1 MGATVEPRGSTSNTI
16 SPFLSLTLPL
26 FSPHLLSSPAVYNS
40 VAAKYLTPSVYFERS
55 PWHGPTVFRK
65 RRERMAEA
73 TKGLSGRAT
82 CVDDRRWNACWNCT
96 CQEFVPTSARTRF
109 VSSITCVCL
118 FVVLPRPKSFL
129 PANFHIDEMFVSYN
143 TFVVLTYSCESE
155 IQDDS
160 LAKGLGRRSR

>member
-1 MGATVEPRGSTSNTI
+1 MLVDLSNRRLFYHRDPQAFLHAFPDARMGATVEPRGSTSNTI

-65 RRERMAEA
+65 RRERMREA
-73 TKGLSGRAT
+73 TKGLVGRAT

-109 VSSITCVCL
+109 VSSITVL
-118 FVVLPRPKSFL
+118 FAYSSC
-129 PANFHIDEMFVSYN
+129 FHVQNHFCQQIS
-143 TFVVLTYSCESE
+143 T
-155 IQDDS
+155 
-160 LAKGLGRRSR
+160 